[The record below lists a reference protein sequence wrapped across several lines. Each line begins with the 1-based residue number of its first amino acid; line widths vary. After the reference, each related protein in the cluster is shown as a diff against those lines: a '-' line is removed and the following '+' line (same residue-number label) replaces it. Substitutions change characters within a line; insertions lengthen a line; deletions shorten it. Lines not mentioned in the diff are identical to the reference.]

1 MQVPRSSECDSRIR
15 RFLSLNY
22 EDAKSES
29 EDKILIHAS
38 EGSETAWFLLR
49 TSGEVVTDVTG
60 GTYQKIE
67 DNVWLIGVEEST
79 VMVTLGASHKLF

>member
-1 MQVPRSSECDSRIR
+1 MANTITYWEPFSNFAGTTVSECDSRIR

-38 EGSETAWFLLR
+38 EEAKRHGFFFE
-49 TSGEVVTDVTG
+49 
-60 GTYQKIE
+60 Q
-67 DNVWLIGVEEST
+67 VE
-79 VMVTLGASHKLF
+79 KL